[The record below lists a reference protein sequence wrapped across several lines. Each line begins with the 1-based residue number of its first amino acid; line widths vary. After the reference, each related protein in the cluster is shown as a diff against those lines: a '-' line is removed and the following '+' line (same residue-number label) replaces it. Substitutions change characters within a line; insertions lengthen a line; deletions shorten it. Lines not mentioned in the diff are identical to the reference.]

1 MNAGYFEV
9 VSVPDKPFDRGLF
22 LETIGRE
29 SFMIIYELES
39 RSCLLALGQNAA
51 NLPALISAAVPGLD
65 FVNAN
70 RPAPQGAF
78 RVASFY
84 RGIESIPESFLSD
97 IFDMGMKGLLCII
110 FIQQGEDEIATSREY
125 IEERLGG
132 ISVARSRSVSDSG
145 PGKRTGMSVQHKDF
159 TGSDDAAMLGEMLES
174 LNRSI
179 MANGTAYKIMFA
191 ASNDEIMGY
200 MMQRMVHLE
209 SHVFKGDIDGL
220 IEHAES
226 LKGLSFGGEFA
237 RRLINVYGSAGTSYT
252 IPARYIRSH
261 GNIALGSF
269 MKDSVHVTGDVVK
282 VDSQL
287 LNLGFIIS
295 GLPGSGKTR
304 EAMAVLDSVMKSTG
318 GTKVVIISP
327 TDEWGSFALAHG
339 MNLVRICDDRIP
351 VNFFRCPEGADIRR
365 FYESLAMILS
375 SASAAG
381 PYRSPMEKC
390 LLNAFR
396 RIYQGGREPDPL
408 AVHSEAMES
417 IIRMHAKR
425 TNAGIKYT
433 KHGENI
439 KSAMENLV
447 AVLQMPE
454 YSEQRGIHIEEL
466 LDKGVVFDISG
477 AGVETKAHFYA
488 LLLNQVYSIA
498 SAFDSNG
505 DNKLRLVLC
514 LEEAQ
519 MVLKDQKSP
528 VVEDMRYR
536 IQDFRKKGVG
546 LMLLAH
552 SVSDIETG
560 IRRLCQLKMYLKQA
574 SDVAE
579 IAAGDLVFSSV
590 KGDDVAAKLK
600 HLDSRVGALS
610 YISREGSEKRSRDT
624 VFVRTVDYPDL
635 PSVAANPITEYAR
648 RRRIS
653 APSAVRCNII
663 IDGSRGE
670 AVAVRIVYL
679 GEEVYEHPI
688 DVVPCGVFCELIEGR
703 RYMVELLD
711 HRGRTLMSDVIIARD
726 VVRVRNG

>member
-1 MNAGYFEV
+1 MNVEYFEV
-9 VSVPDKPFDRGLF
+9 ASVPDKPFDRGVF

-29 SFMIIYELES
+29 SFMIVYELES
-39 RSCLLALGQNAA
+39 RSCLLALGQHAA
-51 NLPALISAAVPGLD
+51 KLPDLISAAVPGLS
-65 FVNAN
+65 FINAG
-70 RPAPQGAF
+70 RPISQGAF
-78 RVASFY
+78 CVASLY

-97 IFDMGMKGLLCII
+97 VFDMGMKGSLCIV
-110 FIQQGEDEIATSREY
+110 FVQQGENETAISREY
-125 IEERLGG
+125 IERRLSG
-132 ISVARSRSVSDSG
+132 ISVARSHSVSGSG
-145 PGKRTGMSVQHKDF
+145 PGVRTGMSVQHKDF
-159 TGSDDAAMLGEMLES
+159 TESDDAAMLGEMLES
-174 LNRSI
+174 LNRSV
-179 MANGTAYKIMFA
+179 MANGTAYKIVFA
-191 ASNDEIMGY
+191 ASSDEIMKY
-200 MMQRMVHLE
+200 LLQRMVHLE
-209 SHVFKGDIDGL
+209 SHTFKGSIDYL
-220 IEHAES
+220 IQHAEG
-226 LKGLSFGGEFA
+226 LRGLSFGSGFA
-237 RRLINVYGSAGTSYT
+237 RMLINVYGSAGTSY
-252 IPARYIRSH
+252 ILPARYARSY
-261 GNIALGSF
+261 GNIVLGSF
-269 MKDSVHVTGDVVK
+269 MKDSVHVTGNMVK

-304 EAMAVLDSVMKSTG
+304 EAMAVLDSVVKGSS

-339 MNLVRICDDRIP
+339 MNLVRICDDGIP
-351 VNFFRCPEGADIRR
+351 INFFRCPEGADIRR
-365 FYESLAMILS
+365 FYESLAMILA

-396 RIYQGGREPDPL
+396 RIYHGGREPDPL
-408 AVHSEAMES
+408 AVHSEVMES

-454 YSEQRGIHIEEL
+454 YSEQRGICIEEL
-466 LDKGVVFDISG
+466 LGNGVVFDISG
-477 AGVETKAHFYA
+477 AGVETKSHFYA

-505 DNKLRLVLC
+505 DDKLRLVIC

-546 LMLLAH
+546 LILLAH

-574 SDVAE
+574 ADVAE

-590 KGDDVAAKLK
+590 KDDDVAAKLK

-610 YISREGSEKRSRDT
+610 YISREGSEKRARDT
-624 VFVRTVDYPDL
+624 VFVRTMDYPDM
-635 PSVAANPITEYAR
+635 PRSSPNPITEYAR
-648 RRRIS
+648 RRGLSAPRVMGCSITFDGPRGDAVALRIS
-653 APSAVRCNII
+653 
-663 IDGSRGE
+663 
-670 AVAVRIVYL
+670 YL
-679 GEEVYEHPI
+679 GEEVCERRI
-688 DVVPCGVFCELIEGR
+688 DEMPCTVQCKLIEGR

-711 HRGRTLMSDVIIARD
+711 HRGKVLDVENIVAGNE
-726 VVRVRNG
+726 VRIRQK